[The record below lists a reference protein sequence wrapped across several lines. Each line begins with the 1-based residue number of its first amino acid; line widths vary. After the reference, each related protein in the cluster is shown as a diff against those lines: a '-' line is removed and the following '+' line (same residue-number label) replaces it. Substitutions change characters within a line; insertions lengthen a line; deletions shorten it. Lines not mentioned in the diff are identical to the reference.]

1 MLEEDN
7 INALMHKLLDVEHIV
22 NDNKKSLTIVTSEG

>member
-1 MLEEDN
+1 
-7 INALMHKLLDVEHIV
+7 MHNLLDVEHIV